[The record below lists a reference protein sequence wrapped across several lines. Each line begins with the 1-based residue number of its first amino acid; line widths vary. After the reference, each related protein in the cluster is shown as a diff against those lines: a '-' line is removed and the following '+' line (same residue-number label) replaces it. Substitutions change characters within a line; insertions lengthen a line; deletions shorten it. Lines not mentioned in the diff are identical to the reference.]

1 MEKKKLTKE
10 EIINCSDLP
19 VEEIYVPEWKG
30 IVYLRGMN
38 ASERDEFEA
47 QLFVGEGKDRKLNIK
62 NLRARLVA
70 LTCVDEK
77 GANLFTP
84 DEVEKLGKKSATVIN
99 RLFDKAQKLS
109 GIGQTDIDDYL
120 KNSGSGQ
127 PD

>member
-1 MEKKKLTKE
+1 
-10 EIINCSDLP
+10 
-19 VEEIYVPEWKG
+19 
-30 IVYLRGMN
+30 MN